1 MAGMSPRLTVAAIG
15 IPITAWLI
23 YLGGWYLGVLMAA
36 VAGLSAANKSELKLQ
51 PVTLAV
57 TGMT

>member
-1 MAGMSPRLTVAAIG
+1 MALT
-15 IPITAWLI
+15 
-23 YLGGWYLGVLMAA
+23 A